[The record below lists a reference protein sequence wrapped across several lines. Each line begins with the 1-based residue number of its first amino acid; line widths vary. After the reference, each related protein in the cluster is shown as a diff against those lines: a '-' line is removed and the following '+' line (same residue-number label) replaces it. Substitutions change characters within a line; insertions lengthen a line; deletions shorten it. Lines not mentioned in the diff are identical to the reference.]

1 MSKIAGRW
9 QHAKNAS
16 MVKMITIKNSLQLV
30 TSIKVSRLTIWN
42 KVVIELLLFDQVAIF
57 MWKIFPLIHYN
68 VKRYTV

>member
-16 MVKMITIKNSLQLV
+16 MVKMITIKNSLHLV

-42 KVVIELLLFDQVAIF
+42 KVVNELLLFDQVAIF
-57 MWKIFPLIHYN
+57 MWKIFPLSYN
-68 VKRYTV
+68 NV

>member
-30 TSIKVSRLTIWN
+30 TSIKVSRWTIWN
-42 KVVIELLLFDQVAIF
+42 KVVIELFLFDQVAIF
-57 MWKIFPLIHYN
+57 MWKLFPLIYYN
-68 VKRYTV
+68 V

>member
-57 MWKIFPLIHYN
+57 TWKIFPLIHYN
-68 VKRYTV
+68 V

>member
-42 KVVIELLLFDQVAIF
+42 KVVIELLLFDQAAIF
-57 MWKIFPLIHYN
+57 MWKIFPLIYYN
-68 VKRYTV
+68 V

>member
-9 QHAKNAS
+9 QHAKNTS

-42 KVVIELLLFDQVAIF
+42 KVVELLLFDQVAIF

-68 VKRYTV
+68 V

>member
-57 MWKIFPLIHYN
+57 VWKYFL
-68 VKRYTV
+68 

>member
-16 MVKMITIKNSLQLV
+16 MVKMITNKNSLQLV
-30 TSIKVSRLTIWN
+30 TSIKVSRLTILN

-57 MWKIFPLIHYN
+57 M
-68 VKRYTV
+68 

>member
-30 TSIKVSRLTIWN
+30 TSIKVSRMTIWN
-42 KVVIELLLFDQVAIF
+42 KVVIELLLFYQVAIF
-57 MWKIFPLIHYN
+57 MWKIFPLIYYN
-68 VKRYTV
+68 V

>member
-1 MSKIAGRW
+1 MNVEIAGRW

-30 TSIKVSRLTIWN
+30 KSIKVSRWTIWN

-57 MWKIFPLIHYN
+57 TRKIFPLIYYN
-68 VKRYTV
+68 V